1 MHITLY
7 IGSLSGGGAEKVACN
22 LANYLVNKG
31 HNVTIL
37 TMDDEPAQYELSD
50 RVERIPLIYKKERKG
65 SLYNLILRLKR
76 YKRYLKYSSTDVYL
90 VMLPVVIIISLFM
103 SRFTNKPMIMAERN
117 MPSLYSRYK
126 RFFLK
131 KLWKK
136 ADAWCFQ
143 TEDQRKWYPKE
154 IINMPTCIIPNAI
167 NPDINFDNNKVG
179 SKKEIVSVG
188 RLTSQKNHI
197 LLINAFK
204 RISDLYPDYKL
215 VIYGKG
221 PLRDFLANQITKL
234 GLENRVILYG
244 HCKNAIDKIKEA
256 SIYIHSSNFEGM
268 PNALMEAMALGLPC
282 ISTDCEG
289 GGARFLIENNKNGI
303 LIPRNNI
310 NALESAMKRLIDDRT
325 WGLSLGEKAKKIRN
339 RLSSDGIYNQWEGFI
354 KRIYNERKTN

>member
-1 MHITLY
+1 MHITLF

-22 LANYLVNKG
+22 LATYLVNKG
-31 HNVTIL
+31 YDVTIL
-37 TMDDEPAQYELSD
+37 TMDDEPAQYVLSD
-50 RVERIPLIYKKERKG
+50 KVERIPLILKSERKG

-76 YKRYLKYSSTDVYL
+76 YKKYLKDSTTDVYL
-90 VMLPVVIIISLFM
+90 VMLPIVIIISLFM
-103 SRFTNKPMIMAERN
+103 SRFTKKPMIMAERN

-131 KLWKK
+131 RLWKN

-143 TEDQRKWYPKE
+143 TDDQRKWYPTE
-154 IINMPTCIIPNAI
+154 IKDIPTCIIPNAI

-179 SKKEIVSVG
+179 SIKEIVSVG
-188 RLTSQKNHI
+188 RLTNQKNHI

-204 RISDLYPDYKL
+204 RISELYPDYKL

-221 PLRDFLANQITKL
+221 PLRNFLANQINEL

-244 HCKNAIDKIKEA
+244 HCKNAIDKIKGA
-256 SIYIHSSNFEGM
+256 SIYVHSSNFEGM

-303 LIPRNNI
+303 LIPQNDI
-310 NALESAMKRLIDDRT
+310 DALESAMKSLIDDKS
-325 WGLSLGEKAKKIRN
+325 WGLCLGEKAKEIRN
-339 RLSSDGIYNQWEGFI
+339 RLSSDKIYNQWERFI
-354 KRIYNERKTN
+354 NKICNEK